1 MKKFICLLFIISIFI
16 FYNFVSCQKITETY
30 IETDLKPVKGFD
42 QTDIQAVAVLNF
54 DASTIKAKGIDNI
67 ALRDAIAYDIIR
79 NLYEQKKVR
88 VIQGQAVQ
96 SVQEREIIQ
105 TTRGDYEAA
114 TSTIERLVTYK
125 YNPYQKVDAILT
137 GKVIDY
143 MVVDEDNPGYNY
155 IELLIQFVDSV
166 DGTFYWV
173 TKIRGNYK
181 DVIYT
186 VTHTVSEKNY
196 TEPAIVSDPYKS
208 LPGITGDDDDST
220 SVSVPVPTTTQ

>member
-1 MKKFICLLFIISIFI
+1 MKKI
-16 FYNFVSCQKITETY
+16 FYCMFFIAILLIYNSMTCQKITETY
-30 IETDLKPVKGFD
+30 IETDLKPISGFD
-42 QTDIQAVAVLNF
+42 QTDIKAVAVLNF
-54 DASTIKAKGIDNI
+54 DASAIRAKDVDNI
-67 ALRDAIAYDIIR
+67 ALRDAIGYDIIR
-79 NLYEQKKVR
+79 NLFEQKKIR

-96 SVQEREIIQ
+96 SVQEREVIQ
-105 TTRGDYEAA
+105 ATRGDYEAA

-143 MVVDEDNPGYNY
+143 MVIDEDNPGYNY
-155 IELLIQFVDSV
+155 VELLIMLVDSV

-186 VTHTVSEKNY
+186 ITHTISQKIY
-196 TEPAIVSDPYKS
+196 TEPALPVSLFNS
-208 LPGITGDDDDST
+208 LPSISPEEKEAT
-220 SVSVPVPTTTQ
+220 VPVPIPSTAK